1 MNYFTIIFMM
11 LLSGT
16 VFAQKVAFIDL
27 DRSLP
32 LLYDYPDI
40 NVRVTKFVNQK
51 NKQLD
56 YEFDQLNLIKNKY
69 LQSNDQKLLKE
80 FKEKDAI
87 YQIKS
92 KNFQQEINT
101 YAENQRVPLLRKL
114 IKFSQQYAVTNNIEV
129 LLDSNK
135 YILYEKQ
142 EVRDISNEV
151 LRVYNLNK
159 NK

>member
-1 MNYFTIIFMM
+1 MM

-80 FKEKDAI
+80 FKEKDAA

-114 IKFSQQYAVTNNIEV
+114 IKFSQQYAVTNKIEV